1 MSDFGLAML
10 FDRGGGQITPRMR
23 DIIEHQKCQ
32 DPHAQALIAQ
42 VRQRWDE
49 LDAKEEHQKVMKTR
63 TAGFKRCDYFVVTYC
78 SFPAIFVFNGRTDR
92 GTDILMSF

>member
-32 DPHAQALIAQ
+32 DPHAQSLIAQ

-49 LDAKEEHQKVMKTR
+49 LDAKEEHQKVMKM
-63 TAGFKRCDYFVVTYC
+63 
-78 SFPAIFVFNGRTDR
+78 
-92 GTDILMSF
+92 ILEAQAL